1 MESRIEF
8 KRKNKYKI
16 DYVTFVN
23 VTRNAGFVFPKKKGK
38 PCHSIIFVENGEI
51 EYHFLE
57 TDKKIIFHG
66 GDVIFIPKKCPY
78 IARYTKDGT
87 INNVITFTV
96 DSDINIPSLSKPIFT
111 QNKEVSRIMASIQ
124 KGDINNIFFLVS
136 RTYEVL
142 YNLVEKD
149 APVPRKF
156 SKLTPAIE
164 KIQNDYFENEK
175 ISSYAQLCGM
185 SESNFRKLFR
195 EFTGKSFVEYRNI
208 IRINEAKKL
217 IESGECTATEAAY
230 IVGFNNMSFFYECMK
245 KYK

>member
-23 VTRNAGFVFPKKKGK
+23 VTRNSGFVFPKREGK
-38 PCHSIIFVENGEI
+38 PCHSIIFVESGEI

-57 TDKKIIFHG
+57 SDEKHLFRG
-66 GDVIFIPKKCPY
+66 GDVIFIPRKYPY

-87 INNVITFTV
+87 INNVITFTI
-96 DSDINIPSLSKPIFT
+96 DDDHNIPSLSNPFFT
-111 QNKEVSRIMASIQ
+111 KNKEVSRIMSSM
-124 KGDINNIFFLVS
+124 KNGYVNNIFFLVS
-136 RTYEVL
+136 KTYEVL
-142 YNLVEKD
+142 YNLVEK
-149 APVPRKF
+149 ASPVPQKFRKL
-156 SKLTPAIE
+156 SPAIDE
-164 KIQNDYFENEK
+164 IQKSYFENKK
-175 ISSYAQLCGM
+175 ISFYSSLCDM

-195 EFTGKSFVEYRNI
+195 EFTGKSFVEYRNT

-217 IESGECTATEAAY
+217 IESNECTVSEAAY
-230 IVGFNNMSFFYECMK
+230 LTGFNNMSFFYECMR